1 MSQIINPERRDPSY
15 LKSKADVGLS
25 KVDNFSAIELQDMV
39 HGALR
44 EEYAK
49 GDIYGENELAETGEL
64 WIPLCKFTDSSSRA
78 TITIGFLGGNKRLT
92 SYIRASVK
100 YSILTKSELNE
111 RSGGESPFMVELES
125 SSKRVLPGG
134 FQVITSSDGSN
145 ILYLYLPQKN
155 KRQNITGITIN
166 LTEELVTGGGDINLK
181 TIEYLNHTEIL
192 LKSPVSE
199 SNQSKYFISFSGT
212 DRDISSFTRSL
223 ALYDKTND
231 ELFFPDNFNGEEIN
245 ISDYDVPSINGVP
258 FTGDKSLTYL
268 TEENEK
274 KNLGDIT
281 ITAKHSGSSLNDA
294 GDHNWEVLDKFPSVC
309 YKNNNKETPGAKL
322 INRETGTNE
331 LKSGLCN
338 IVPIYSRY
346 SQKETDNIWD
356 CLNKLND
363 LVKNTS
369 PQDDQH
375 VVSIGF
381 LRRYTENLSFILKE
395 LMSVGSSVSGN
406 SSIYFVEKEKE
417 LSPNNA
423 LYSLN
428 ISPNYNHYVE
438 YKFSAIINT
447 NTKWKLSLKKESP
460 YFKISCGDL
469 DGTSYT
475 DFKYFHEF
483 NSSGDSEI
491 EKSIRILT
499 TAVISPNEFNTSPS
513 QNTLVFSI
521 LKDDENGNE
530 VEETIKEFPISIKL
544 IDNTDSIFC
553 RYFSGDSYYY
563 PKTLF
568 RVSPKID
575 GGFNKEYEGTTLFP
589 NCIDRSEVSLES
601 SYGLIWENEPKK
613 DTLYYSSGGIIPI
626 NIPGKNSFKPLFIK
640 GYTTN
645 PNRLL
650 VTFKKDKNVSS
661 VDVSIKL
668 YVYDEENRKYI
679 EATDKT
685 DNTDGYLISY
695 ENEKYGSSEIIED
708 TFEYEKILLNK
719 ESPSPEL
726 IYYVVNNNGISEK
739 KNAENSYLDKYSF
752 YLEISAT
759 ATKGYSR
766 SDVDFRRLG
775 EISISE
781 EIPTPGQL
789 ITFID
794 FEIWSRPDHSII
806 DPENNSFDLYKALLD
821 DTQKIV
827 YSTYIPIKDF
837 NEKLIKDKIPVTI
850 SGPWSAVFKGK
861 DSKKELIY
869 TKIIKGSL
877 DKKSGAINENTNDE
891 KKWYLHLYG
900 IYDSNSVPSLPTGSS
915 NPLVVKTT
923 DFIYENYSRISE
935 NPFRNKIYPSE
946 LINSFNSDTTSLI
959 FGKVIESFNPKINL
973 IKFGG
978 FIHEK
983 WFGADDYDWWQ
994 IPDNNKKWNDDFF
1007 ACQQDTDMFDSNH
1020 YLTIGSENIDDISGF
1035 WQVDSSSKFHD
1046 PNYNIRFA
1054 IRLNSSYSPYNTDE
1068 ELEDILP
1075 LEVRITDS
1083 INSEIV
1089 SVSRESLRWPQVRT
1103 DQGTE
1108 DDNFGGYESCGYVA
1122 VFEWGKMGYYFNS
1135 DVLGTRICELIIY
1148 PSGDKKVYYLPDS
1161 NGDSI
1166 RIYEAK
1172 IIRLKLVS
1180 PRWNWN

>member
-49 GDIYGENELAETGEL
+49 GDIYGENELTESGEL

-134 FQVITSSDGSN
+134 FQVITSDGGSN

-192 LKSPVSE
+192 LKFPALE

-223 ALYDKTND
+223 ALYDKTNE

-281 ITAKHSGSSLNDA
+281 ITSKHSGSSLNDA

-322 INRETGTNE
+322 INRETSTNE

-395 LMSVGSSVSGN
+395 LMSVGSSVGGN

-447 NTKWKLSLKKESP
+447 NTKWRLSLKKESS

-469 DGTSYT
+469 DGTSSSYT

-483 NSSGDSEI
+483 DSFGDTEI
-491 EKSIRILT
+491 KKSIRILT

-521 LKDDENGNE
+521 LKNDENGNE
-530 VEETIKEFPISIKL
+530 IEETIKEFPILIKL

-589 NCIDRSEVSLES
+589 NCIDRSETSLES
-601 SYGLIWENEPKK
+601 SYGLIWENTPKE
-613 DTLYYSSGGIIPI
+613 DLYGSGGIIPI
-626 NIPGKNSFKPLFIK
+626 NIPGENSFKPLFIK

-650 VTFKKDKNVSS
+650 VTFKKNKNLSS

-668 YVYDEENRKYI
+668 YVYDEESKIYK
-679 EATDKT
+679 EATNKT
-685 DNTDGYLISY
+685 DNNDGYLISY
-695 ENEKYGSSEIIED
+695 EKYGSSEIIED
-708 TFEYEKILLNK
+708 TFDYEKILLSRK
-719 ESPSPEL
+719 SDSPEL
-726 IYYVVNNNGISEK
+726 IYYVVNNGISEE

-759 ATKGYSR
+759 ATEEYSR
-766 SDVDFRRLG
+766 SDVDFKELG
-775 EISISE
+775 QIFISE
-781 EIPTPGQL
+781 EIPNSEQL

-794 FEIWSRPDHSII
+794 FEIYSRPDHSII
-806 DPENNSFDLYKALLD
+806 VPENKNFDLYKALLD

-827 YSTYIPIKDF
+827 YSTYIPIKSF

-850 SGPWSAVFKGK
+850 SGPWSAVFRGKG
-861 DSKKELIY
+861 SKKELIY
-869 TKIIKGSL
+869 TEIIKGSYKNGSI
-877 DKKSGAINENTNDE
+877 DENGE

-900 IYDSNSVPSLPTGSS
+900 IYDSNLVPSLPTGSS

-923 DFIYENYSRISE
+923 DFIYENYSRIK
-935 NPFRNKIYPSE
+935 PGFINKIYPSE
-946 LINSFNSDTTSLI
+946 LINSPNSDTTSRI
-959 FGKVIESFNPKINL
+959 FGNVIESFNPKINL

-978 FIHEK
+978 FIHDMV
-983 WFGADDYDWWQ
+983 FGADDYDWWQ

-1007 ACQQDTDMFDSNH
+1007 ACQQDTDMFDPDH
-1020 YLTIGSENIDDISGF
+1020 YLTIGSKNKDDISGF
-1035 WQVDSSSKFHD
+1035 WQVDFSSGLHD
-1046 PNYNIRFA
+1046 PNHNIRFA
-1054 IRLNSSYSPYNTDE
+1054 IRLNSSYSPYTKEDPN
-1068 ELEDILP
+1068 DILP
-1075 LEVRITDS
+1075 LKAILKDS
-1083 INSEIV
+1083 TNSETV
-1089 SVSRESLRWPQVRT
+1089 SVSRKSLKWPKKDEDKGNETNIFGPSQV
-1103 DQGTE
+1103 
-1108 DDNFGGYESCGYVA
+1108 SCGYVA
-1122 VFEWGKMGYYFNS
+1122 VFDWGDKGNYFNS
-1135 DVLGTRICELIIY
+1135 DVSGTKICELIIY
-1148 PSGDKKVYYLPDS
+1148 PGGDKKVYYLPDS